1 MPSHD
6 DTGKMKTTV
15 ERILA
20 ENELET
26 FAEYWD
32 LGKELIE
39 GLPVWAFYVF
49 TEGSYANLAVITDK
63 LIVDIVTDEDDET
76 LSDLTVIVM
85 QSIAEVHFRTGPVG
99 TIPDSDESQLTLVL
113 SMVGATDT
121 GPYWT
126 AETDAERKHLTR
138 FGKAL
143 MNAVNES

>member
-49 TEGSYANLAVITDK
+49 TEGGYANLAVITDK

-138 FGKAL
+138 FGKVL